1 LSEPGR
7 DPSLRLAGLLLSER
21 RTATRYSLPEDGSE
35 PPVLDEQGS
44 TLTVQIL
51 NISAGGI
58 SLLVNQRVQQGEMLK
73 LELPSKDQWGVQKLL
88 ARVLQVER
96 QGPDIWQA
104 SCTFTRRLKDLELV
118 ALL

>member
-1 LSEPGR
+1 
-7 DPSLRLAGLLLSER
+7 
-21 RTATRYSLPEDGSE
+21 
-35 PPVLDEQGS
+35 
-44 TLTVQIL
+44 
-51 NISAGGI
+51 
-58 SLLVNQRVQQGEMLK
+58 
-73 LELPSKDQWGVQKLL
+73 LPSKDQWGVQKLL